1 MGTGNCYE
9 KPRRNCDDLP
19 FAGITLFRFNGFYL
33 SFLQHPED
41 GAKLRRFFK
50 MNNCN
55 FILRVSFYD
64 KINLQMKKIALFA
77 CLFMAITLQAQNKM
91 GVIYDENV
99 QVRKLP
105 NFTSIRVSNAIEL
118 FISQSN
124 KTEVAV
130 SATSDE
136 YRNRIITEV
145 VGGTLIIRM
154 ADNYSKWWKWGN
166 EDYRIKAYVSVN
178 ELYALT
184 GSGATNIKIVN
195 GLSAEKLKINLSGA
209 SDMRGDIKA
218 GTLLTDLSGA
228 SSFKGIVKANAF
240 SVKGSGACNFDVSGG
255 GDDLIVD
262 VSGAT
267 SVKMYDYLVKGAS
280 VDATGASSVK
290 LNVSDI
296 LKVRTTG
303 ASSIDYKGAASIK
316 EMQSSGASSVKHR
329 N

>member
-1 MGTGNCYE
+1 
-9 KPRRNCDDLP
+9 
-19 FAGITLFRFNGFYL
+19 
-33 SFLQHPED
+33 
-41 GAKLRRFFK
+41 
-50 MNNCN
+50 
-55 FILRVSFYD
+55 
-64 KINLQMKKIALFA
+64 MKKIVLFV
-77 CLFMAITLQAQNKM
+77 CLLMAFTLQAQTKM

-130 SATSDE
+130 SASSDE

-145 VGGTLIIRM
+145 DGGTLIIRM
-154 ADNYSKWWKWGN
+154 ADNRWWKWGN
-166 EDYRIKAYVSVN
+166 ENYKIKAYVSVN

-218 GTLLTDLSGA
+218 GTLLADLSGA
-228 SSFKGIVKANAF
+228 SSFKGTMQANAL
-240 SVKGSGACNFDVSGG
+240 SVKGSGACYFEASGS
-255 GDDLIVD
+255 GDDLVLDI
-262 VSGAT
+262 SGAS
-267 SVKMYDYLVKGAS
+267 SVKMYDYQVKGAS
-280 VDATGASSVK
+280 VDASGASSIK

-296 LKVRTTG
+296 LKPHATG
-303 ASSIDYKGAASIK
+303 ASSIDYKGTATIK
-316 EMQSSGASSVKHR
+316 EMHSSGASSVRHR

>member
-1 MGTGNCYE
+1 
-9 KPRRNCDDLP
+9 
-19 FAGITLFRFNGFYL
+19 
-33 SFLQHPED
+33 
-41 GAKLRRFFK
+41 
-50 MNNCN
+50 
-55 FILRVSFYD
+55 
-64 KINLQMKKIALFA
+64 
-77 CLFMAITLQAQNKM
+77 MAFTVHAQTKM

-105 NFTSIRVSNAIEL
+105 TFTSIRVSNAIEL

-124 KTEVAV
+124 KTEVAI

-154 ADNYSKWWKWGN
+154 ADNYSRWWKFGN

-218 GTLLTDLSGA
+218 GTLLADLSGA
-228 SSFKGIVKANAF
+228 SSFKGTMQANAL
-240 SVKGSGACNFDVSGG
+240 SVKGSGACYFEASGS
-255 GDDLIVD
+255 GDDLVLDI
-262 VSGAT
+262 SGAS
-267 SVKMYDYLVKGAS
+267 SVKMYDYQVKGAS
-280 VDATGASSVK
+280 VDASGASSIK

-296 LKVRTTG
+296 LKPHATG
-303 ASSIDYKGAASIK
+303 ASSIDYKGTATIK
-316 EMQSSGASSVKHR
+316 EMHSSGASSVRHR